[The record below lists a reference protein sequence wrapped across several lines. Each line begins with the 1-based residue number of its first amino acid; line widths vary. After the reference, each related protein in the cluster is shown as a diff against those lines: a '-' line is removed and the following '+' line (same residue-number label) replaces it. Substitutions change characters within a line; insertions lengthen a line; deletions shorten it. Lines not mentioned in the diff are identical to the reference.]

1 MVPAVTAPLPAFS
14 LRVTMNSFDEM
25 ATAFLAYAQEHG
37 VALVGH
43 GWHSDLAER
52 FRSADSA
59 GYARGV
65 SSATDA
71 MLAARTGE
79 KA

>member
-1 MVPAVTAPLPAFS
+1 MALDIFDIKALDYWE
-14 LRVTMNSFDEM
+14 RVYSKEITELTCVQEM
-25 ATAFLAYAQEHG
+25 AA
-37 VALVGH
+37 AL
-43 GWHSDLAER
+43 
-52 FRSADSA
+52 RSADSA